1 MGDAMAIFKSTPKK
15 PSDPFEAIPVGEV
28 VEGNSEADWSE
39 WEDSVAF
46 QDSQQPGLKAQT
58 WDADRRAKE
67 SNNKIADTGDAFSSV
82 TKNSS

>member
-46 QDSQQPGLKAQT
+46 QDGQTPNAKNQPSVWGENET
-58 WDADRRAKE
+58 
-67 SNNKIADTGDAFSSV
+67 TGEAFASV
-82 TKNSS
+82 TKNSA